1 MSLYR
6 ILSLCCGAGGLD
18 QGLKEVGLETTL
30 AVDYDPKRLKYS
42 QDCLETIKLN
52 HPNTETLWG
61 NILDH
66 EDSFGRYD
74 IVVGGVPCPEFS
86 NAKTDKSYD
95 DTLVK
100 CFWRIVQKTGAKY
113 WLLENVPGI
122 IKVCKLRN
130 FLINCADYGTPQK
143 RVRRF
148 YTNLPRPPTTHA
160 KKARATLDGHVE
172 KWVSVRD
179 ALCLENGI
187 FYLTK
192 NAFDSQNGKELSK
205 SIDEPS
211 PTVVIGNTFEL
222 TDHKI
227 YSTKYIQE
235 KNKSYDARN
244 YFHEI
249 DNPSRTIMTKD
260 LGLQPSMMVSDGK
273 YVRKLTLKECAT
285 LQGFPKDY
293 KFFGGKTSRR
303 RQIGN
308 AVPSQPIK
316 ALFSVL
322 S

>member
-1 MSLYR
+1 LYK

-18 QGLKEVGLETTL
+18 QGLKESGLETTL
-30 AVDYDPKRLKYS
+30 AVDYDPKRPKYS

-52 HPNTETLWG
+52 HPDTETLCG
-61 NILDH
+61 DILEN
-66 EDSFGRYD
+66 EDSFGKFD

-86 NAKTDKSYD
+86 NAKTDKTYD

-100 CFWRIVQKTGAKY
+100 CFWRIVEKTHAKY

-143 RVRRF
+143 RIRRF
-148 YTNLPRPPTTHA
+148 YTNLPRPLTTHA
-160 KKARATLDGHVE
+160 EKPRVTLDGE
-172 KWVSVRD
+172 LKKWINVRE
-179 ALCLENGI
+179 ALGLERGI

-192 NAFDSQNGKELSK
+192 NSFESQNGKELSK

-211 PTVVIGNTFEL
+211 PTIVIGNTLEL
-222 TDHKI
+222 TDYKI
-227 YSTKYIQE
+227 YSVKEMQKKKRYDSRAHFNELE
-235 KNKSYDARN
+235 KPAR
-244 YFHEI
+244 
-249 DNPSRTIMTKD
+249 TLMTKD
-260 LGLQPSMMVSDGK
+260 IGAQPSLMVSDGK
-273 YVRKLTLKECAT
+273 YARKLTLEECAT

-293 KFFGGKTSRR
+293 KFFGGKTSKR

-308 AVPSQPIK
+308 AVPRQPIK

-322 S
+322 G